1 MPKDQAAAAEQPQD
15 VPDEGRSGSGGETD
29 WREEAEKWKA
39 LSRKNE
45 ERARANADK
54 AARFDEIEERDK
66 TDLQKAVEA
75 KEVAERR
82 AADLEVAALRA
93 RVAAAKGVDIDLLTG
108 STQEE
113 VEASAARLLAW
124 RDAAAPKPPASSS
137 AGDAGPRGEP
147 IGAPKQLT
155 RADLAGMTPAQID
168 RARRAGQLNKIMG
181 VTS

>member
-1 MPKDQAAAAEQPQD
+1 MPQDQAAAAEQPQD
-15 VPDEGRSGSGGETD
+15 VPDESRNGSGGETD
-29 WREEAEKWKA
+29 WRAEAEKWKA

-54 AARFDEIEERDK
+54 AARFDEIEAQDK

-75 KEVAERR
+75 KEAAERR

-93 RVAAAKGVDIDLLTG
+93 RVAAAKGIDIDLLTG

-124 RDAAAPKPPASSS
+124 RDAAAPKPPAEE
-137 AGDAGPRGEP
+137 DAGPRGEP